1 MCLIAALPAESG
13 AGKSYKQ
20 EPGLPANAWKKPKIP
35 VKDHHVVR
43 AVGGWLDGCM
53 DREIDRKIDG

>member
-20 EPGLPANAWKKPKIP
+20 EPGLPANA
-35 VKDHHVVR
+35 
-43 AVGGWLDGCM
+43 
-53 DREIDRKIDG
+53 